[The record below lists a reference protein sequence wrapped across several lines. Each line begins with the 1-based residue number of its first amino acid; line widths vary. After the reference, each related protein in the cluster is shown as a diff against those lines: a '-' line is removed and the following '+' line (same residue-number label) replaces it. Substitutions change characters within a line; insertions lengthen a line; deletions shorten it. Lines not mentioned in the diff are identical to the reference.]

1 MEVYRSQNGNFYIAL
16 YPCSLPSTCD
26 SCLNFFNYDPG
37 RAASAGEAVVMN
49 SLQTVVVV
57 VHLFTR
63 LEPSGGTFPK

>member
-16 YPCSLPSTCD
+16 YPCSVRPICDLPQ
-26 SCLNFFNYDPG
+26 LFNYDPG

-63 LEPSGGTFPK
+63 LEPSGGTFPN